1 MAQSV
6 AETDSLERDRGQSA
20 SGPGVDAAIQEAGGD
35 VLQHAHPLDQAELLE
50 DEAKA
55 RGAKAGDL
63 SVGHVCR
70 VNAGDPHEPR
80 CGPVQGPDNVE
91 EGGLSGPG
99 RPDHREQLTRLDA
112 QAHPAQR
119 FDRAGVAANH
129 VAQLDGSLAHV
140 VGTST
145 SMPSWSSLLVTSTM
159 PRSSKSPVVTITVVR
174 QPAAFS
180 FMTATAYLP
189 SGCASSAVTGTASTP
204 LWTSLTIPTPTGAR
218 SSVPPAVAS
227 VIVMV
232 TVKVAVPG
240 GPFCPPSAA
249 AVATV
254 LIAFTVPAVVF
265 PSGNATSTA
274 SPALTFGSSATFS
287 CTSTWCWV
295 DVASRTGWPGCAN
308 IPTLGST
315 AVTLIGPGMKMAS
328 PGRKMPVCGWPSEA
342 CQLRTACAVN
352 QSKVLSIL
360 STEGARP
367 SATRLA
373 CSS

>member
-1 MAQSV
+1 MAESV
-6 AETDSLERDRGQSA
+6 VEAYALERDGGQSA

-35 VLQHAHPLDQAELLE
+35 VLQHVHPLDEEELLE
-50 DEAKA
+50 DEAKS
-55 RGAKAGDL
+55 RGAKAGEL
-63 SVGHVCR
+63 AVAHTCGI
-70 VNAGDPHEPR
+70 NAGDSRQPR
-80 CGPVQGPDNVE
+80 CGPVQGPNDVKE
-91 EGGLSGPG
+91 RGLSGPG
-99 RPDHREQLTRLDA
+99 RPHHREQLARLEA

-119 FDRAGVAANH
+119 FDRARVAADH
-129 VAQLDGSLAHV
+129 VSQLDDRVAHV

-145 SMPSWSSLLVTSTM
+145 SMPSCSSLLVTSTM

-174 QPAAFS
+174 RPPAFS

-189 SGCASSAVTGTASTP
+189 SGCASRAVTGTASTP
-204 LWTSLTIPTPTGAR
+204 LWTSLTIPTLTGAR
-218 SSVPPAVAS
+218 SSVPPAVGS

-232 TVKVAVPG
+232 TVTVAVPG
-240 GPFCPPSAA
+240 GPFCPPSAG

-254 LIAFTVPAVVF
+254 LMALTVPAVVF

-274 SPALTFGSSATFS
+274 SPALTLGSSATFS

-328 PGRKMPVCGWPSEA
+328 PGRK
-342 CQLRTACAVN
+342 
-352 QSKVLSIL
+352 
-360 STEGARP
+360 
-367 SATRLA
+367 
-373 CSS
+373 